1 MPNTFSLSQ
10 AARKIQSGDLSPVD
24 LLNACFDRINH
35 LDDRIKAWVTIHH
48 DNVLRDAQ
56 AAHDEIVR
64 GNYRGPLHGI
74 PIGIKDIIFTNGV
87 QTQGGSDFLKNFVPD
102 YDATVVTRLKEAG
115 AIILGKTATTEYA
128 SYDPA
133 ETCNPYNTGHTPG
146 GSSSGSAAAVA
157 ARMCPAALGSQTGGS
172 ISRPAAYCGLVGF
185 KPTYGR
191 VSVYGVLPLSFSLDH
206 VGPLTRSV
214 EDAAIVFQ
222 TIAGFDPC
230 DSLSVIRKV
239 PDCIQAVN
247 TALERPPRI
256 GLIRSYFEDQ
266 ADEAMRG
273 ATELAI
279 EAFKAGHAE
288 VREIVLPKNFKHIH
302 NKHRL
307 IMYAEA
313 AACHAERFERNA
325 KKFGPNIRQLIQ
337 EGLLLPAVAYAD
349 ARQHQLA
356 FRAAMRSVFGNVD
369 VLITP
374 ATPTPAPEGL
384 SSTGD
389 PAFNAP
395 WSHAG
400 LPTIVLPVT
409 LSDGLPCGIQLI
421 GPEWQEDRLLQ
432 IAHWCETHL
441 GFEAQPNLV

>member
-1 MPNTFSLSQ
+1 MHNTLSISQ
-10 AARKIQSGDLSPVD
+10 AAKKIQSGELSPVS
-24 LLNACFDRINH
+24 LLNACFDRIKN

-48 DNVLRDAQ
+48 DNVLKDAQ
-56 AAHDEIVR
+56 EHHDEIAR

-74 PIGIKDIIFTNGV
+74 PIGIKDIIYTNGV
-87 QTQGGSDFLKNFVPD
+87 QTQGGSKFLENFVPD
-102 YDATVVTRLKEAG
+102 YDATVVTRLKDAS

-133 ETCNPYNTGHTPG
+133 QTCNPYNTEHTPG
-146 GSSSGSAAAVA
+146 GSSSGSAASVA
-157 ARMCPAALGSQTGGS
+157 ARMVPAALGSQTGGS

-206 VGPLTRSV
+206 IGPLTRSV

-222 TIAGFDPC
+222 TIGGFDPC
-230 DSLSVIRKV
+230 DPLSVNREV
-239 PDCIQAVN
+239 PDCIQVVN
-247 TALERPPRI
+247 TPLERPPRI
-256 GLIRSYFEDQ
+256 GLIRSYFEDN
-266 ADEAMRG
+266 ADDAMRG

-288 VREIVLPKNFKHIH
+288 VREIVLPKSFKNIH

-307 IMYAEA
+307 IMYAEGA
-313 AACHAERFERNA
+313 AYHAERFERNA

-356 FRAAMRSVFGNVD
+356 FRSAMRSVFNNVD
-369 VLITP
+369 ILLTP
-374 ATPTPAPEGL
+374 ATLTPAPKGL

-389 PAFNAP
+389 PSFNAP

-400 LPTIVLPVT
+400 LPTVVLPVT
-409 LSDGLPCGIQLI
+409 LSNGLPCGIQLI
-421 GPEWQEDRLLQ
+421 GPEWKEDRLLQ

-441 GFEAQPNLV
+441 GFDAQPNL

>member
-1 MPNTFSLSQ
+1 MPNTLTISQ
-10 AARKIQSGDLSPVD
+10 AATQIQSGKLSPVE
-24 LLNACFDRINH
+24 LTQACLNRIQA

-48 DNVLRDAQ
+48 DKVLQEAQ
-56 AAHDEIVR
+56 KHHDEIAQ
-64 GNYRGPLHGI
+64 GKYRGPLHGI
-74 PIGIKDIIFTNGV
+74 PIGIKDIIYTQGL
-87 QTQGGSDFLKNFVPD
+87 QTQGGSKFLKNFVPD
-102 YDATVVTRLKEAG
+102 FDATVVTRLKEAG

-128 SYDPA
+128 SFDPA
-133 ETCNPYNTGHTPG
+133 ETCNPYNTNHTPG

-157 ARMCPAALGSQTGGS
+157 AHMCPAALGSQTGGS
-172 ISRPAAYCGLVGF
+172 ISRPAAYCGLVGL

-191 VSVYGVLPLSFSLDH
+191 VSVHGVLPLSFSLDH
-206 VGPLTRSV
+206 IGPLTHTV

-222 TIAGFDPC
+222 TLAGFDPQ
-230 DSLSVIRKV
+230 DPLSANRDV
-239 PDCIQAVN
+239 PNCIEAVN
-247 TALERPPRI
+247 TPLNRPPRM
-256 GLIRSYFEDQ
+256 GLIRSYFENHANQ
-266 ADEAMRG
+266 ALRG

-288 VREIVLPKNFKHIH
+288 VREIVLPKSFQNIH

-307 IMYAEA
+307 IMYAEGA
-313 AACHAERFERNA
+313 AYHAERFEKDA
-325 KKFGPNIRQLIQ
+325 QTFGPNIRDLIQ
-337 EGLLLPAVAYAD
+337 EGMLLPAVAYAE
-349 ARQHQLA
+349 ARQHQLT
-356 FRAAMRSVFGNVD
+356 FRAAMRSVFNNVD
-369 VLITP
+369 ILLTP
-374 ATPTPAPEGL
+374 ATPTPAPKGL

-421 GPEWQEDRLLQ
+421 GPEWREDQLLQ

-441 GFEAQPNLV
+441 GFDAQPNL

>member
-1 MPNTFSLSQ
+1 MPNTLSLSQ
-10 AARKIQSGDLSPVD
+10 AAQQIQSGQLSPVE
-24 LLNACFDRINH
+24 LLNACFERIKN
-35 LDDRIKAWVTIHH
+35 LDDQIKAWVTIHH
-48 DNVLRDAQ
+48 DNVLKAAQ
-56 AAHDEIVR
+56 AAQDEIEQ
-64 GNYRGPLHGI
+64 GTYRGPLHGI
-74 PIGIKDIIFTNGV
+74 PIGIKDIIYTKGV
-87 QTQGGSDFLKNFVPD
+87 QTQGGSKFLENFVPET
-102 YDATVVTRLKEAG
+102 DATVVTRLKDAG

-128 SYDPA
+128 SFDPA
-133 ETCNPYNTGHTPG
+133 ETCNPYNTAHTPG

-157 ARMCPAALGSQTGGS
+157 ASMCPAALGSQTGGS

-191 VSVYGVLPLSFSLDH
+191 VSVHGVLPLSFSLDH
-206 VGPLTRSV
+206 IGPLTRSV
-214 EDAAIVFQ
+214 EDAALVFQ

-230 DSLSVIRKV
+230 DPLCSNKEV
-239 PDCIQAVN
+239 PDCIEAVK
-247 TALERPPRI
+247 TPLEKPPRI
-256 GLIRSYFEDQ
+256 GLIRSYFEDH
-266 ADEAMRG
+266 ANDAMRG

-288 VREIVLPKNFKHIH
+288 VREIVLPKSFKNVH

-307 IMYAEA
+307 IMYAEGA
-313 AACHAERFERNA
+313 AYHAERYEKNA
-325 KKFGPNIRQLIQ
+325 NKFGPNIRELIQ

-349 ARQHQLA
+349 ARKHQLT
-356 FRAAMRSVFGNVD
+356 FRSALRSVFNNVD
-369 VLITP
+369 ILITP
-374 ATPTPAPEGL
+374 ATPAPAPKGL

-395 WSHAG
+395 WSHSG

-421 GPEWQEDRLLQ
+421 GPEWREDRLLQ

-441 GFEAQPNLV
+441 GFNAKPNL

>member
-1 MPNTFSLSQ
+1 MPHTFTLSQ
-10 AARKIQSGDLSPVD
+10 AAEKIKSGALSPVE
-24 LLNACFDRINH
+24 LLNACFEQIEKYDNP
-35 LDDRIKAWVTIHH
+35 IKAWVTIHKP
-48 DNVLRDAQ
+48 NVLKAAQ
-56 AAHDEIVR
+56 ACEEEIAQ

-74 PIGIKDIIFTNGV
+74 PIGIKDIIYTKGV
-87 QTQGGSDFLKNFVPD
+87 QTQGGSKFLENFVPD
-102 YDATVVTRLKEAG
+102 FDATVVTKLKNAG

-128 SYDPA
+128 SFDPA
-133 ETCNPYNTGHTPG
+133 PTHNPYNLDHTPG

-172 ISRPAAYCGLVGF
+172 ISRPAAYCGLVGL

-206 VGPLTRSV
+206 IGPLTRSV
-214 EDAAIVFQ
+214 EDAALVFQ
-222 TIAGFDPC
+222 TISGFDPC
-230 DSLSVIRKV
+230 DPLSTNQPV
-239 PDCIQAVN
+239 PDCITAVK
-247 TALERPPRI
+247 TPLEKPPRI
-256 GLIRSYFEDQ
+256 GLIRSYFEDH
-266 ADEAMRG
+266 ADGAMRG

-288 VREIVLPKNFKHIH
+288 VREIVLPKSFKKVH

-307 IMYAEA
+307 IMYAEGA
-313 AACHAERFERNA
+313 AYHAERYEKNA
-325 KKFGPNIRQLIQ
+325 SKFGPNIRELIQ
-337 EGLLLPAVAYAD
+337 EGMLLPAVVYAD
-349 ARQHQLA
+349 ARQHQLT
-356 FRAAMRSVFGNVD
+356 FRAAMRSVFENVD

-374 ATPTPAPEGL
+374 ATPTPAPKGL

-400 LPTIVLPVT
+400 LPTVVLPVT

-421 GPEWQEDRLLQ
+421 GPEWREDRLLQ
-432 IAHWCETHL
+432 IAKWCETHL
-441 GFEAQPNLV
+441 GFQEPPKL

>member
-1 MPNTFSLSQ
+1 MPNTLSISQ
-10 AARKIQSGDLSPVD
+10 AAPKIQSGELSPIA
-24 LLNACFDRINH
+24 LTNACFDRIKTLDNH
-35 LDDRIKAWVTIHH
+35 IKAWVTIHP
-48 DNVLRDAQ
+48 DQVLKTAQ
-56 AAHDEIVR
+56 EHHDEIAH

-74 PIGIKDIIFTNGV
+74 PIGIKDIIYTNGI
-87 QTQGGSDFLKNFVPD
+87 QTQGGSKFLENFVPD
-102 YDATVVTRLKEAG
+102 YDATVVTRLKKAG

-128 SYDPA
+128 SYDPT
-133 ETCNPYNTGHTPG
+133 ETSNPYNTAHTPG

-157 ARMCPAALGSQTGGS
+157 AHMCPAALGSQTGGS

-206 VGPLTRSV
+206 IGPLTRSV
-214 EDAAIVFQ
+214 ADAATVFQ
-222 TIAGFDPC
+222 TIAGFDAC
-230 DSLSVIRKV
+230 DPLSVNKDV
-239 PDCIQAVN
+239 PNCIQAVN
-247 TALERPPRI
+247 TPLTRPPRI

-266 ADEAMRG
+266 ANDAMRG

-279 EAFKAGHAE
+279 EAFKAGNAE
-288 VREIVLPKNFKHIH
+288 VREIVLPKTFKNIH

-307 IMYAEA
+307 IMYAEGA
-313 AACHAERFERNA
+313 AYHAERFEKNA
-325 KKFGPNIRQLIQ
+325 QKFGPNIRELIQ

-356 FRAAMRSVFGNVD
+356 FRAAMRSVFNNVD
-369 VLITP
+369 ILLTP
-374 ATPTPAPEGL
+374 ATPTPAPSGL

-421 GPEWQEDRLLQ
+421 GPEWREDHLLQ
-432 IAHWCETHL
+432 MAHWCETHL
-441 GFEAQPNLV
+441 GYADQPNL